1 LLRFLKLRVVVNGA
15 YIYALVRNK
24 PIVIDIPTNP
34 SKVVVT
40 DGFHITQP
48 LELNYPHLNSHAFNI
63 ACAIEDEQ
71 LIGGFFIILVLY
83 GIGALSDNIVIQLM
97 ALIPIVYFLFLY
109 YINRKEFIRI
119 RPA

>member
-1 LLRFLKLRVVVNGA
+1 MLRFLKLRVVVNGA

-63 ACAIEDEQ
+63 ACVIEDEQ
-71 LIGGFFIILVLY
+71 LIGGFCITLLLY
-83 GIGALSDNIVIQLM
+83 LIGTLSDNLFIQLM
-97 ALIPIVYFLFLY
+97 AVVPIFYFLFLY